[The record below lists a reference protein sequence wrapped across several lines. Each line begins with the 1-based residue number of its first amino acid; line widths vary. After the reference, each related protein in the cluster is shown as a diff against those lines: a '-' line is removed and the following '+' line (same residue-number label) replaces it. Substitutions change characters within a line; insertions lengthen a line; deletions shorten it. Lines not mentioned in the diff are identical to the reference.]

1 MKRRAP
7 GVATLALALTLGI
20 AACEPPKIEP
30 ALVLPPTPV
39 LAMSIRWAV
48 VDVDGLRL
56 RDKPDQTGRILLSLT
71 QGARVEILARTPDAM
86 EIDGRTDYWYHV
98 NHNGLRGWTFGAFLT
113 EVPGLTEASTLTE
126 GSAHAETDSAGTD
139 R

>member
-1 MKRRAP
+1 MRML
-7 GVATLALALTLGI
+7 LAGAAALLLSLILGLG
-20 AACEPPKIEP
+20 ACGSPKIEP

-56 RDKPDQTGRILLSLT
+56 REKPDQTGRILLSLAE
-71 QGARVEILARTPDAM
+71 GARVEILARTPDAM
-86 EIDGRTDYWYHV
+86 EIDGRTDYWYQV

-113 EVPGLTEASTLTE
+113 EVTGLTEASGLTE
-126 GSAHAETDSAGTD
+126 GSTRAETDSAGSD

>member
-1 MKRRAP
+1 MRRS
-7 GVATLALALTLGI
+7 VAGLAALVIALPLGL
-20 AACEPPKIEP
+20 AACGAPKIEP

-48 VDVDGLRL
+48 VAVDGLRL
-56 RDKPDQTGRILLSLT
+56 RDQPDQTGRILLSLT
-71 QGARVEILARTPDAM
+71 EGSRVEVLARTPDAM
-86 EIDGRTDYWYHV
+86 EIDGQTDYWYQV

-113 EVPGLTEASTLTE
+113 EASALIE
-126 GSAHAETDSAGTD
+126 GGAHAETDSTGTD

>member
-1 MKRRAP
+1 MRRS
-7 GVATLALALTLGI
+7 VAGLAALVIALPLGL
-20 AACEPPKIEP
+20 AACGAPKIEP

-48 VDVDGLRL
+48 VAVDGLRL
-56 RDKPDQTGRILLSLT
+56 RDRPDQTGRILLSLT
-71 QGARVEILARTPDAM
+71 EGSRVEVLARTPDAM
-86 EIDGRTDYWYHV
+86 EIDGQTDYWYQV

-113 EVPGLTEASTLTE
+113 EVPGLTE
-126 GSAHAETDSAGTD
+126 GSAHAETDSTGTD

>member
-1 MKRRAP
+1 MRSRAA
-7 GVATLALALTLGI
+7 GLAALVLTAHLGL
-20 AACEPPKIEP
+20 AACGAPKIEP

-56 RDKPDQTGRILLSLT
+56 RDKPDQTGRILLSLAE
-71 QGARVEILARTPDAM
+71 GARVEILARTPDAV
-86 EIDGRTDYWYHV
+86 EIDGQTDYWYQV

-113 EVPGLTEASTLTE
+113 EVPGLMEGASRAE
-126 GSAHAETDSAGTD
+126 GSADAETGPAGTD

>member
-1 MKRRAP
+1 MSVRPA
-7 GVATLALALTLGI
+7 GVAALLLSLTLGLG
-20 AACEPPKIEP
+20 ACGSPKIEP

-39 LAMSIRWAV
+39 LAMSTRWAV

-56 RDKPDQTGRILLSLT
+56 REKPDQTGRILLSLT
-71 QGARVEILARTPDAM
+71 EGARVEILARTADAT
-86 EIDGRTDYWYHV
+86 EIDGQTDYWYQV

-113 EVPGLTEASTLTE
+113 EVTGLTE
-126 GSAHAETDSAGTD
+126 GSAHAETGSSGSD

>member
-1 MKRRAP
+1 MRRS
-7 GVATLALALTLGI
+7 VAGLVALVIALPLALA
-20 AACEPPKIEP
+20 ACGAPKIEP

-48 VDVDGLRL
+48 VAVDGLRL
-56 RDKPDQTGRILLSLT
+56 RDQPDQTGRILLSLT
-71 QGARVEILARTPDAM
+71 EGSRVEVLARTPDAM
-86 EIDGRTDYWYHV
+86 EIDGQTDYWYQV

-113 EVPGLTEASTLTE
+113 EVPGLTEASALTE
-126 GSAHAETDSAGTD
+126 GSAHAETDSTGTD

>member
-1 MKRRAP
+1 MSMRPA
-7 GVATLALALTLGI
+7 GVAALLLSLTLGLG
-20 AACEPPKIEP
+20 ACGSPKIEP

-56 RDKPDQTGRILLSLT
+56 REKPDQTGRILLSLT
-71 QGARVEILARTPDAM
+71 EGARVEILARTPDAM
-86 EIDGRTDYWYHV
+86 EIDGQTDYWYQV

-113 EVPGLTEASTLTE
+113 EVPGLAEVSAYAET
-126 GSAHAETDSAGTD
+126 GSAGSD